1 VDQRHHVRQHGEA
14 VRLAPQLRA
23 DPALL
28 GLVIAAGV
36 SLAASRLSSQ
46 HIGLS
51 SEPLSAGQQLSPVQ
65 TTTTTTHHT
74 TRTHTTRTAKPP
86 KAVAPTT
93 ARSVTTTPQ
102 PTTDDHGGSGR
113 GGGSDDH
120 GSGGHGSDD

>member
-1 VDQRHHVRQHGEA
+1 

-65 TTTTTTHHT
+65 TTTTTEHRTTH
-74 TRTHTTRTAKPP
+74 THTTRTAKPP
-86 KAVAPTT
+86 KAVAPTIT
-93 ARSVTTTPQ
+93 RSVTTTPQ
-102 PTTDDHGGSGR
+102 RTTDN
-113 GGGSDDH
+113 H